1 MAERSG
7 LHDLIHEIIDHLDL
21 SPVHRLDLHAQTDD
35 HFDPDG
41 EMTAPAVEATENP
54 DTILMPAPTGKAA
67 EIEALKAQLAEQ
79 DQEDEIAALKAQ
91 LAARKPPPADPEAMP
106 DEPSA
111 SQIGNSS
118 TEGA

>member
-7 LHDLIHEIIDHLDL
+7 LHNLIHEIIDHLDL
-21 SPVHRLDLHAQTDD
+21 SPAHRIDLHAQTDD

-41 EMTAPAVEATENP
+41 ETTAAAEASSVPEP
-54 DTILMPAPTGKAA
+54 YVGIPAPTGKAA
-67 EIEALKAQLAEQ
+67 EIEALKAALAEQ

-91 LAARKPPPADPEAMP
+91 LAARKPPAATVTPEPVSPAE
-106 DEPSA
+106 
-111 SQIGNSS
+111 QS